1 MSQWINNHAIILGVL
16 AVLLVLIVVLR
27 IIRIKASKSVSKDV
41 EKNQSIENVNERPKR
56 NDISSKSPID
66 RANYFLDLVG
76 GKDNV
81 KGLVSCKTRLKIDLN
96 DESLASYENEDYV
109 NAHAAGIIKR
119 GDNKIDIIVGFDV
132 DEVSLEFEKLLK

>member
-41 EKNQSIENVNERPKR
+41 EKNQTIESVNERPKR

-66 RANYFLDLVG
+66 RATYFLDLVG

-81 KGLVSCKTRLKIDLN
+81 KGLVSCKTKLKIDLN

-109 NAHAAGIIKR
+109 NAHAAGIIKH